1 MRVIPGLLAILPVTS
16 ASATNPLAKVFELL
30 DDCASKVQA
39 DIDAANKAYKE
50 YFDWCDDTS
59 KNAGFE
65 IKTATATRDKLVAQ
79 IDDLTAK
86 IADANTKIEK
96 LTASIATDDKE
107 LKEATA
113 IREKEAATFSAAE
126 GELVG
131 DIDMLDRAI
140 AVLEKE
146 MAKNPAAFAQISV
159 NGENTAALLQALGAV
174 IEAAGFSAVDQTHL
188 TALVQQRSSSDDD
201 DTELGAPAAKV
212 YESKA
217 GGIVDVLA
225 DMKDKADGELGD
237 LRKAESNAAHN
248 YNMLKQSLD
257 DQIKADTADL
267 DQEKNTQTAAEEEK
281 ATAEGDLGV
290 TVKEL
295 KASEEE
301 LEICQSDCMLVAG
314 DHELSVTARKDEL
327 AVIAKAKK
335 ILEESTKGA
344 SASFIQVSATTKS
357 SRVVQIVKELARMHH
372 SSALAQ
378 LASRIAAAAK
388 YGHGEDPFTKIKGL
402 ITDMIAKLEKEAESD
417 ATEKAY
423 CDEEMAKTEA
433 KKSDLEGAVEKLT
446 AKMDKAS
453 ADSAEL
459 KGDVKRIQ
467 EELAIL
473 AKEQLVMDEIRAE
486 ENKNY
491 VKAKSDLTLALDG
504 VNKALELL
512 RDYYGE
518 AAAFVQ
524 QPAKPVSHAKS
535 SGAGGSIISILE
547 VCESDFAN
555 ALAKEETEE
564 ADAASEYEKITQD
577 NKLVKTTK
585 DQDAK
590 YKTQEFKSLDK
601 ALTELSTDKDTT
613 ATELAAV
620 NEYYEKLKERCVAK
634 PESYEDRR
642 ARREAEIVGLKQ
654 ALDILESE
662 TAFVQR
668 KRRGLRGNL

>member
-1 MRVIPGLLAILPVTS
+1 
-16 ASATNPLAKVFELL
+16 
-30 DDCASKVQA
+30 
-39 DIDAANKAYKE
+39 
-50 YFDWCDDTS
+50 
-59 KNAGFE
+59 
-65 IKTATATRDKLVAQ
+65 
-79 IDDLTAK
+79 
-86 IADANTKIEK
+86 
-96 LTASIATDDKE
+96 
-107 LKEATA
+107 
-113 IREKEAATFSAAE
+113 
-126 GELVG
+126 
-131 DIDMLDRAI
+131 
-140 AVLEKE
+140 
-146 MAKNPAAFAQISV
+146 
-159 NGENTAALLQALGAV
+159 
-174 IEAAGFSAVDQTHL
+174 
-188 TALVQQRSSSDDD
+188 
-201 DTELGAPAAKV
+201 
-212 YESKA
+212 
-217 GGIVDVLA
+217 
-225 DMKDKADGELGD
+225 MKKWPR
-237 LRKAESNAAHN
+237 RK
-248 YNMLKQSLD
+248 Q
-257 DQIKADTADL
+257 
-267 DQEKNTQTAAEEEK
+267 
-281 ATAEGDLGV
+281 
-290 TVKEL
+290 
-295 KASEEE
+295 
-301 LEICQSDCMLVAG
+301 
-314 DHELSVTARKDEL
+314 
-327 AVIAKAKK
+327 
-335 ILEESTKGA
+335 
-344 SASFIQVSATTKS
+344 
-357 SRVVQIVKELARMHH
+357 
-372 SSALAQ
+372 
-378 LASRIAAAAK
+378 
-388 YGHGEDPFTKIKGL
+388 
-402 ITDMIAKLEKEAESD
+402 
-417 ATEKAY
+417 
-423 CDEEMAKTEA
+423 

-564 ADAASEYEKITQD
+564 ADSASEYEKITQD

-601 ALTELSTDKDTT
+601 ALTELSADKDTT

-634 PESYEDRR
+634 PESYEDRK

-654 ALDILESE
+654 ALNILESE